1 MRAKGQEG
9 CQTAG
14 CVIDLIKSKSKPKT
28 RTVCWLKGA
37 GEKEECASEVVKGVR
52 ERERERRGEEERVLV
67 RGGGSACELWLHT
80 LMKRKFAAL
89 FVFLT
94 RGMRSASKYA

>member
-37 GEKEECASEVVKGVR
+37 VEKEECASEVVKGVR
-52 ERERERRGEEERVLV
+52 ERERETRRECWRER
-67 RGGGSACELWLHT
+67 E
-80 LMKRKFAAL
+80 AAR
-89 FVFLT
+89 VSYGCT
-94 RGMRSASKYA
+94 R

>member
-28 RTVCWLKGA
+28 RTVCWLPEA
-37 GEKEECASEVVKGVR
+37 GQREQQKKESASDAGVR
-52 ERERERRGEEERVLV
+52 EWEKGRDRKSGRGMERV
-67 RGGGSACELWLHT
+67 
-80 LMKRKFAAL
+80 
-89 FVFLT
+89 
-94 RGMRSASKYA
+94 

>member
-14 CVIDLIKSKSKPKT
+14 CVIDLIKSKSKLKT

-37 GEKEECASEVVKGVR
+37 GEKEECASEVVEGVG
-52 ERERERRGEEERVLV
+52 ERERDRE
-67 RGGGSACELWLHT
+67 RGGESAGE
-80 LMKRKFAAL
+80 
-89 FVFLT
+89 
-94 RGMRSASKYA
+94 RGRQRV

>member
-28 RTVCWLKGA
+28 RTVCWLPEA
-37 GEKEECASEVVKGVR
+37 GQREQQKKE
-52 ERERERRGEEERVLV
+52 
-67 RGGGSACELWLHT
+67 
-80 LMKRKFAAL
+80 
-89 FVFLT
+89 
-94 RGMRSASKYA
+94 SASDEGVGERQRQKEWERDGASVSYGCTR

>member
-37 GEKEECASEVVKGVR
+37 GEKEECANEVVEGVGEA
-52 ERERERRGEEERVLV
+52 ERERETRRGGESAGE
-67 RGGGSACELWLHT
+67 GGGE
-80 LMKRKFAAL
+80 AAR
-89 FVFLT
+89 VSYGCT
-94 RGMRSASKYA
+94 R